1 MEKKKPIKD
10 PVKKKKKPI
19 KEPVKNKKKEPVKK
33 TKKNNGFI
41 IEKDN
46 ESMESGKYSEKLN
59 SLINKIKN
67 QNDPKSDVRIRF
79 GWK

>member
-1 MEKKKPIKD
+1 MEKKKTIKE
-10 PVKKKKKPI
+10 PVKKKKK
-19 KEPVKNKKKEPVKK
+19 KPVNKKPVKEPVKK
-33 TKKNNGFI
+33 TKKKTGGFI
-41 IEKDN
+41 VEKDN
-46 ESMESGKYSEKLN
+46 ESMESGKYSEKLS